1 MIALFGAL
9 TFILFAGCFG
19 IENKFDKYYLNRDS
33 GVKTITIAFALAGF
47 QQKDA
52 TFHSNVGQWIDD
64 AKDQAQL
71 ELSKKLGVQ
80 ITLEYTNIFVAPE
93 AISTE
98 ISDRVRDG
106 QVHAETILQFVK
118 ETYRNSLKPDV
129 LCVITRSKFYDGPL
143 SNLIGFSMYTTLC
156 EEMVPILLTF
166 NSDIEDD
173 VPETAKRLSDLVF
186 SSLNDEKWESTS
198 TQSDY
203 FNGCNI
209 RHRLKG
215 DEDRDPDTYYV
226 LPLNED
232 QYYG

>member
-47 QQKDA
+47 LQKDA

-143 SNLIGFSMYTTLC
+143 SNEIGFSLYTTLC

-166 NSDIEDD
+166 NSDIEDN
-173 VPETAKRLSDLVF
+173 VPATATRLSNLVF
-186 SSLNDEKWESTS
+186 SSLDEEKWKTTS
-198 TQSDY
+198 PRSNY
-203 FNGCNI
+203 FHKCNV
-209 RHRLKG
+209 RHRPKG
-215 DEDRDPDTYYV
+215 EYDDDPNTYYV
-226 LPLNED
+226 LPFDED